1 MRRMQT
7 RTGVSV
13 EQLLGWKTFGSEIS
27 MLKKLV
33 QLPCFFLHYL
43 FVPVDGSLVK
53 YIGFMIYLLLGC
65 S

>member
-1 MRRMQT
+1 M
-7 RTGVSV
+7 SV

-27 MLKKLV
+27 VLKKLV
-33 QLPCFFLHYL
+33 QLPCFFLHL